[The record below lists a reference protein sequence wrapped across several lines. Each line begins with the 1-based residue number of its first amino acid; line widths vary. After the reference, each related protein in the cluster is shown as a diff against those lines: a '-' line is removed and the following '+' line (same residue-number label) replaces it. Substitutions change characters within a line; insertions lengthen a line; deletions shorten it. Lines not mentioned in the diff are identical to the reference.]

1 MPVYGFS
8 EDDAKRI
15 GHAVKVV
22 ERSGPT
28 LKTSGVENAA
38 GAAGVR
44 LTIARVGTAFTA
56 NATATVTMH
65 KGFPGSVASA
75 LTMVGWNQFLQLS
88 THTAVTNPYVAF
100 GHNGNGWIAV
110 AAQRHTH
117 CSFLGDKYIPYIS
130 NYSTTTAHRQVL
142 SFTTDGCPQFIGTS
156 VSVVNGVTLSTTGL
170 LFSFITLSVNGS
182 LSTST
187 QNITITTCA

>member
-1 MPVYGFS
+1 MATYGFS
-8 EDDAKRI
+8 EEDAKRI
-15 GHAVKVV
+15 GKSVRLTEKHVGK
-22 ERSGPT
+22 EPLSGP
-28 LKTSGVENAA
+28 SYERGGV
-38 GAAGVR
+38 GVR

-56 NATATVTMH
+56 DATATVTMH

-75 LTMVGWNQFLQLS
+75 LTMVAWNQFLQLS

-117 CSFLGDKYIPYIS
+117 CSFLGDKYIPYVS
-130 NYSTTTAHRQVL
+130 GYSTTTAHRQVL

-187 QNITITTCA
+187 QNITITTCS